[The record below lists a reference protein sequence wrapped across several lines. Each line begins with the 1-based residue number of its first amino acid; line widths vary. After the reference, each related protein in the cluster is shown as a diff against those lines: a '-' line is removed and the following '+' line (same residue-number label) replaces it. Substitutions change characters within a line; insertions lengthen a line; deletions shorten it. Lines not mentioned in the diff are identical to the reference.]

1 MVAGR
6 GLPCGINE
14 LTAYCAPG
22 IGGAG
27 ATQSGTRVVFSS
39 PSFLFVFLPLAA
51 ALYFAVRGMA
61 AKNLVLLLLSLSFYA
76 WGEPVMVLLM
86 LGSIGFNYL
95 AARAIDRREGRARLI
110 ALWAAVAV
118 NLLVLAVFKYADFAV
133 GNLDALLRALG
144 VLGAGIKQGRIALP
158 HIALPLGI
166 SFFTFHALSYLI
178 DVYRKRFKANGSLRQ
193 IALYIAFFPQ
203 LIAGPIVRYR
213 TIARR
218 LAFRRHSWG
227 RASAGLRLVVIG
239 LAMKVL
245 VADPLAPVADAVFD
259 HASAPG
265 LAAAWAGT
273 AAYTLQIYFDFAG
286 YSLMAIGMGVV
297 FGFSLP
303 RNFDLPY
310 RSRSITEFWRRW
322 HMTLS
327 AWFRDYLYI
336 PLGGNRLGPAKTYRN
351 LVVVFL
357 LCGLWH
363 GASWTFVLW
372 GVWHG
377 LFLVLERA
385 GLSRVLQ
392 RLPAVV
398 GWAYALS
405 AVMLGWVLFRAPSL
419 HAAEAVWRGLFGLN
433 GAPLALG
440 ADLARVWTPGLL
452 ALMALGF
459 LLSVFG
465 FEPLRRRRLPGA
477 GRVGGLL
484 DGAAICGLLALCVL
498 AVAGGGYSPFLY
510 YRF

>member
-1 MVAGR
+1 MAALLG
-6 GLPCGINE
+6 GKSE
-14 LTAYCAPG
+14 LTAFLTPFIAGP
-22 IGGAG
+22 G

-61 AKNLVLLLLSLSFYA
+61 AKNLVLLLSSLAFYA
-76 WGEPVMVLLM
+76 WGEPVMVLVM
-86 LGSIGFNYL
+86 LGSIGFNYM
-95 AARAIDRREGRARLI
+95 AARAIDRREGRARHA
-110 ALWAAVAV
+110 ALWAGVAV
-118 NLLVLAVFKYADFAV
+118 NLLALAFFKYANFALGNV
-133 GNLDALLRALG
+133 GALLHALG
-144 VLGAGIKQGRIALP
+144 APGLGVTRSR
-158 HIALPLGI
+158 IALPLGI

-178 DVYRKRFKANGSLRQ
+178 DVYRRRFKANGSLRQ
-193 IALYIAFFPQ
+193 VALYIAFFPQ

-245 VADPLAPVADAVFD
+245 VADPLAPLADAVFD

-265 LAAAWAGT
+265 LAAAWLGSG
-273 AAYTLQIYFDFAG
+273 AYGLQIYFDFAG

-336 PLGGNRLGPAKTYRN
+336 PLGGNRLGPARTYRN
-351 LVVVFL
+351 LVAVFL

-372 GVWHG
+372 GLWHG

-385 GLSRVLQ
+385 GLKRTLE
-392 RLPAVV
+392 RLPAIA
-398 GWAYALS
+398 GWAYAFLT
-405 AVMLGWVLFRAPSL
+405 VMLGWVLFRAPSL
-419 HAAEAVWRGLFGLN
+419 HGAVEVWRGLIGLN
-433 GAPLALG
+433 GAPATLG
-440 ADLARVWTPGLL
+440 ADLARVWTPGLA
-452 ALMALGF
+452 ALMALG
-459 LLSVFG
+459 LALSVFG
-465 FEPLRRRRLPGA
+465 LGPLQRRPLSGA
-477 GRVGGLL
+477 GRLGGLL
-484 DGAAICGLLALCVL
+484 DGAAVCGLLALCIL

>member
-1 MVAGR
+1 M
-6 GLPCGINE
+6 
-14 LTAYCAPG
+14 
-22 IGGAG
+22 
-27 ATQSGTRVVFSS
+27 VFSS
-39 PSFLFVFLPLAA
+39 PTFLFVFLPLAA
-51 ALYFAVRGMA
+51 ALYFAARGMA
-61 AKNLVLLLLSLSFYA
+61 AKNLVLLVLSLAFYA
-76 WGEPVMVLLM
+76 WGEPVIVLVM

-95 AARAIDRREGRARLI
+95 AARVIDGREGRARLA
-110 ALWAAVAV
+110 ALWAAVAT
-118 NLLVLAVFKYADFAV
+118 NLLALGVFKYADFII
-133 GNLDALLRALG
+133 GNLEAALHALG
-144 VLGAGIKQGRIALP
+144 APGLGMKRGQ
-158 HIALPLGI
+158 IALPLGI

-178 DVYRKRFKANGSLRQ
+178 DVYRRRFPANASLRQ

-259 HASAPG
+259 HAAAPG
-265 LAAAWAGT
+265 LLAAWTGT
-273 AAYTLQIYFDFAG
+273 LAYTLQIYFDFAG
-286 YSLMAIGMGVV
+286 YSLMAIGMGVM

-303 RNFDLPY
+303 RNFDRPY
-310 RSRSITEFWRRW
+310 ASRSITEFWRRW

-336 PLGGNRLGPAKTYRN
+336 PLGGNRHGALNTYRN

-372 GVWHG
+372 GLWHG

-385 GLSRVLQ
+385 GLGRVLK
-392 RLPAVV
+392 RLPGAV
-398 GWAYALS
+398 GWAYAFV

-419 HAAEAVWRGLFGLN
+419 QKAAQVWRGLFGLN
-433 GAPLALG
+433 GAAGGLG
-440 ADLARVWTPGLL
+440 PDLARVWSPALPALL
-452 ALMALGF
+452 AVGF
-459 LLSVFG
+459 GLSVTG
-465 FEPLRRRRLPGA
+465 LAPLWRWPAPGGRLA
-477 GRVGGLL
+477 GVLG
-484 DGAAICGLLALCVL
+484 GAAVCALLALCIL

>member
-1 MVAGR
+1 
-6 GLPCGINE
+6 
-14 LTAYCAPG
+14 
-22 IGGAG
+22 
-27 ATQSGTRVVFSS
+27 VVFSS
-39 PSFLFVFLPLAA
+39 PSFLFLFLPLAA
-51 ALYFAVRGMA
+51 ACYFAVRGMA
-61 AKNLVLLLLSLSFYA
+61 AKNLVLLLLSLAFYA
-76 WGEPVMVLLM
+76 WGEPILILVM
-86 LGSIGFNYL
+86 LGSIGFNYV
-95 AARAIDRREGRARLI
+95 AARAIDRREGRARLMV
-110 ALWAAVAV
+110 LWAGVAV
-118 NLLVLAVFKYADFAV
+118 NLLTLAIFKYADFAV
-133 GNLDALLRALG
+133 GNLEALLHAVGAPALG
-144 VLGAGIKQGRIALP
+144 MKRGQV
-158 HIALPLGI
+158 ALPLGI

-178 DVYRKRFKANGSLRQ
+178 DVYRRRFQANRSLRQ

-227 RASAGLRLVVIG
+227 RASAGLRLAVIG

-245 VADPLAPVADAVFD
+245 IADPLAPVADAVFD
-259 HASAPG
+259 HASRPG

-273 AAYTLQIYFDFAG
+273 GAYTLQIYFDFAG
-286 YSLMAIGMGVV
+286 YSLMAIGMGVM

-336 PLGGNRLGPAKTYRN
+336 PLGGNRLGPARTYGN
-351 LVVVFL
+351 LLAVFL

-372 GVWHG
+372 GLWHG
-377 LFLVLERA
+377 LFLVVERA
-385 GLSRVLQ
+385 GLRRILG
-392 RLPAVV
+392 RLPAVF
-398 GWAYALS
+398 GWAYALL

-419 HAAEAVWRGLFGLN
+419 QAAEAVWSGLIGLN
-433 GAPLALG
+433 GASLALG
-440 ADLARVWTPGLL
+440 PDLARVWTPGLA
-452 ALMALGF
+452 ALTALGF

-465 FEPLRRRRLPGA
+465 FEPLRRMHLGA
-477 GRVGGLL
+477 GRIGGLL
-484 DGAAICGLLALCVL
+484 DGAALCGLLALCIL

>member
-1 MVAGR
+1 MTV
-6 GLPCGINE
+6 LS
-14 LTAYCAPG
+14 APG
-22 IGGAG
+22 IAGPG

-61 AKNLVLLLLSLSFYA
+61 TKNLVLLILSLAFYA
-76 WGEPVMVLLM
+76 WGEPVMVLVM

-95 AARAIDRREGRARLI
+95 AARAIDRREGRARRL
-110 ALWAAVAV
+110 ALWTAVAV
-118 NLLVLAVFKYADFAV
+118 NLLALGVFKYADFVA
-133 GNLDALLRALG
+133 GNLAALLHAMSGPAPGWTRGQA
-144 VLGAGIKQGRIALP
+144 ALP
-158 HIALPLGI
+158 HIPLPLGI

-178 DVYRKRFKANGSLRQ
+178 DVYRRRFPANRSLPQ

-259 HASAPG
+259 HAAAPG
-265 LAAAWAGT
+265 LLAAWAGT
-273 AAYTLQIYFDFAG
+273 GAYTLQIYFDFAG
-286 YSLMAIGMGVV
+286 YSLMAIGMGVA

-336 PLGGNRLGPAKTYRN
+336 PLGGNRHGPVRTYRN

-372 GVWHG
+372 GLWHG

-385 GLSRVLQ
+385 GLGRVLG
-392 RLPAVV
+392 RLPAAA
-398 GWAYALS
+398 GWAYALL

-419 HAAEAVWRGLFGLN
+419 HAAARVWRGLVGLN
-433 GAPLALG
+433 GAGGALG
-440 ADLARVWTPGLL
+440 PDLARVWTPGVM
-452 ALMALGF
+452 ALMGVGF

-465 FEPLRRRRLPGA
+465 LGSLRRRPLLGGA
-477 GRVGGLL
+477 GRLGGLV
-484 DGAAICGLLALCVL
+484 DSAAVCGLLVLCVL

>member
-1 MVAGR
+1 M
-6 GLPCGINE
+6 
-14 LTAYCAPG
+14 TAFPAPG
-22 IGGAG
+22 IAG
-27 ATQSGTRVVFSS
+27 PDATQCGPRVVFSS

-51 ALYFAVRGMA
+51 ALYFAARGMA
-61 AKNLVLLLLSLSFYA
+61 AKNLGLLLLSLAFYA
-76 WGEPVMVLLM
+76 WGEPVMVLVM

-95 AARAIDRREGRARLI
+95 AARTIDRREGQARLI
-110 ALWAAVAV
+110 ALWTAVAV
-118 NLLVLAVFKYADFAV
+118 NLLTLGIFKYADFAV
-133 GNLDALLRALG
+133 GNLEALLHALG
-144 VLGAGIKQGRIALP
+144 QPGLGMRRGQIALP
-158 HIALPLGI
+158 HISLPLGI

-178 DVYRKRFKANGSLRQ
+178 DVYRRRFEANRSLRQ
-193 IALYIAFFPQ
+193 VALYIAFFPQ

-259 HASAPG
+259 NAAEPG
-265 LAAAWAGT
+265 LLAAWAGT
-273 AAYTLQIYFDFAG
+273 VAYTLQIYFDFAG
-286 YSLMAIGMGVV
+286 YSLMAIGMGVM

-303 RNFDLPY
+303 RNFDRPY
-310 RSRSITEFWRRW
+310 GSRSITEFWRRW

-327 AWFRDYLYI
+327 AWFRDYVYI
-336 PLGGNRLGPAKTYRN
+336 PLGGNRQGPVKTYRN
-351 LVVVFL
+351 LLVVFV

-372 GVWHG
+372 GLWHG

-385 GLSRVLQ
+385 GLGRLLE
-392 RLPAVV
+392 RLPAVA
-398 GWAYALS
+398 GWAYALL

-419 HAAEAVWRGLFGLN
+419 HAAEEVWRGLIGLN
-433 GAPLALG
+433 SAPAVLG
-440 ADLARVWTPGLL
+440 SDLARVWTPSIG

-465 FEPLRRRRLPGA
+465 LEPFQRRPLLGA

-484 DGAAICGLLALCVL
+484 DGAAVCGLLVLCVL

>member
-1 MVAGR
+1 
-6 GLPCGINE
+6 L
-14 LTAYCAPG
+14 
-22 IGGAG
+22 
-27 ATQSGTRVVFSS
+27 VFSS

-51 ALYFAVRGMA
+51 VLYFAVRGMA
-61 AKNLVLLLLSLSFYA
+61 AKNLVLLLLSLAFYA
-76 WGEPVMVLLM
+76 WGEPVLVLVM
-86 LGSIGFNYL
+86 LGSIVFNWL
-95 AARAIDRREGRARLI
+95 AARLVDAREGRARLI

-118 NLLVLAVFKYADFAV
+118 NLLTLAVFKYADFVA
-133 GNLDALLRALG
+133 GNLDTLLHALG
-144 VLGAGIKQGRIALP
+144 RPGLDLKRGQ
-158 HIALPLGI
+158 IALPLGI

-178 DVYRKRFKANGSLRQ
+178 DVYRRRFTANASLRQ

-218 LAFRRHSWG
+218 LALRRHSWG

-245 VADPLAPVADAVFD
+245 IADPLAPVADAVFD
-259 HASAPG
+259 HGGAPG
-265 LAAAWAGT
+265 LLAAWAGT
-273 AAYTLQIYFDFAG
+273 LAYALQIYFDFAG

-303 RNFDLPY
+303 RNFDRPY
-310 RSRSITEFWRRW
+310 RSASITEFWRRW

-336 PLGGNRLGPAKTYRN
+336 PLGGNRQGALKTGRN

-372 GVWHG
+372 GLWHG
-377 LFLVLERA
+377 LFLALERA
-385 GLSRVLQ
+385 GLGRLLK
-392 RLPAVV
+392 RLPGPVA
-398 GWAYALS
+398 WAYAML
-405 AVMLGWVLFRAPSL
+405 AVTLGWVLFRAPSL
-419 HAAEAVWRGLFGLN
+419 PEAMLVWRGMIGLN
-433 GAPLALG
+433 GAALSPE
-440 ADLARVWTPGLL
+440 LARAWTPS
-452 ALMALGF
+452 APVLMALGG
-459 LLSVFG
+459 LLSLTG
-465 FEPLRRRRLPGA
+465 LLPRRRWTLPL
-477 GRVGGLL
+477 GGLA
-484 DGAAICGLLALCVL
+484 DGAAVCGLLVLCVL

>member
-1 MVAGR
+1 
-6 GLPCGINE
+6 
-14 LTAYCAPG
+14 
-22 IGGAG
+22 
-27 ATQSGTRVVFSS
+27 VVFSS

-61 AKNLVLLLLSLSFYA
+61 AKNLVLLLLSLAFYA
-76 WGEPVMVLLM
+76 WGEPVMVLVM
-86 LGSIGFNYL
+86 LGSIAFNYL
-95 AARAIDRREGRARLI
+95 AARAIDGREGQARLL
-110 ALWAAVAV
+110 ALWAAVTV
-118 NLLVLAVFKYADFAV
+118 NLLALGVFKYADFV
-133 GNLDALLRALG
+133 TGNLDALLQALG
-144 VLGAGIKQGRIALP
+144 APGLGVKLGQIALP
-158 HIALPLGI
+158 HISLPLGI

-178 DVYRKRFKANGSLRQ
+178 DVYRRRFAANQSLRQ

-227 RASAGLRLVVIG
+227 RASEGLRLVVIG

-265 LAAAWAGT
+265 LLAAWAGT
-273 AAYTLQIYFDFAG
+273 GAYTLQIYFDFAG
-286 YSLMAIGMGVV
+286 YSLMAIGMGVM

-336 PLGGNRLGPAKTYRN
+336 PLGGNRLGPARTYRN
-351 LVVVFL
+351 LAVVFL

-372 GVWHG
+372 GLWHG

-385 GLSRVLQ
+385 GLRRVLE
-392 RLPAVV
+392 RLPAAA
-398 GWAYALS
+398 GWAYALA

-419 HAAEAVWRGLFGLN
+419 HAAVEVWRGLIGLN
-433 GAPLALG
+433 GATVALG
-440 ADLARVWTPGLL
+440 PDLARVWTPGLA
-452 ALMALGF
+452 ALIALGF
-459 LLSVFG
+459 GLSVFG
-465 FEPLRRRRLPGA
+465 LGPLRRRPRA
-477 GRVGGLL
+477 SRARIGGLL
-484 DGAAICGLLALCVL
+484 DGAAVCALLVLCVL
-498 AVAGGGYSPFLY
+498 AVAAGGYSPFLY

>member
-1 MVAGR
+1 
-6 GLPCGINE
+6 
-14 LTAYCAPG
+14 
-22 IGGAG
+22 
-27 ATQSGTRVVFSS
+27 VVFSS
-39 PSFLFVFLPLAA
+39 PSFLFVFLPLTA

-61 AKNLVLLLLSLSFYA
+61 VKNLVLLLLSLAFYA
-76 WGEPVMVLLM
+76 WGEPVLVLVM

-95 AARAIDRREGRARLI
+95 AARVIDRREGRARLL
-110 ALWAAVAV
+110 ALWAGVAV
-118 NLLVLAVFKYADFAV
+118 NLLTLAVFKYADFVAA
-133 GNLDALLRALG
+133 NLDALLHALG
-144 VLGAGIKQGRIALP
+144 APGLGMKRGQ
-158 HIALPLGI
+158 IALPLGI

-178 DVYRKRFKANGSLRQ
+178 DVYRQRFKANGSLRQ
-193 IALYIAFFPQ
+193 VALYIAFFPQ

-245 VADPLAPVADAVFD
+245 VADPLAPLADAVFD
-259 HASAPG
+259 HAAAPG
-265 LAAAWAGT
+265 LATAWVGT
-273 AAYTLQIYFDFAG
+273 GAYTLQIYFDFAG
-286 YSLMAIGMGVV
+286 YSLMAIGLGVM

-310 RSRSITEFWRRW
+310 SSRSITEFWRRW

-336 PLGGNRLGPAKTYRN
+336 PLGGNRFGPARTYRN

-372 GVWHG
+372 GLWHG

-385 GLSRVLQ
+385 GLKRMFE
-392 RLPAVV
+392 RLPAIV
-398 GWAYALS
+398 GWAYALLT
-405 AVMLGWVLFRAPSL
+405 VTLGWVLFRATSL
-419 HAAEAVWRGLFGLN
+419 HAAVEVWRGLVGLN
-433 GAPLALG
+433 GGALTLG
-440 ADLARVWTPGLL
+440 ADLARVWTPGLAGLL
-452 ALMALGF
+452 AVGF

-465 FEPLRRRRLPGA
+465 LEPLRRRPVLA
-477 GRVGGLL
+477 VGRFGGML
-484 DGAAICGLLALCVL
+484 DGAAICGLLVLCLL
-498 AVAGGGYSPFLY
+498 AVTGGGYSPFLY

>member
-1 MVAGR
+1 
-6 GLPCGINE
+6 
-14 LTAYCAPG
+14 
-22 IGGAG
+22 
-27 ATQSGTRVVFSS
+27 VVFSS

-61 AKNLVLLLLSLSFYA
+61 AKNLVLLLLSLAFYA
-76 WGEPVMVLLM
+76 WGEPVMVLVM
-86 LGSIGFNYL
+86 LGSIGFNHL
-95 AARAIDRREGRARLI
+95 AARVIDRLQGRARRL

-118 NLLVLAVFKYADFAV
+118 NLLALGIFKYADFVA
-133 GNLDALLRALG
+133 GNVEGLLHALG
-144 VLGAGIKQGRIALP
+144 QPGLGWKRGQV
-158 HIALPLGI
+158 ALPLGI

-178 DVYRKRFKANGSLRQ
+178 DVYRRRFAANRSLDQ
-193 IALYIAFFPQ
+193 VALYIAFFPQ

-218 LAFRRHSWG
+218 LALRRHSWG
-227 RASAGLRLVVIG
+227 RASAGLRLMVIG
-239 LAMKVL
+239 LSMKVL

-259 HASAPG
+259 HAPEPG
-265 LAAAWAGT
+265 LLAAWLGT
-273 AAYTLQIYFDFAG
+273 WAYTLQIYFDFAG

-310 RSRSITEFWRRW
+310 RSASITEFWRRW

-336 PLGGNRLGPAKTYRN
+336 PLGGNRHGPLKTGRN
-351 LVVVFL
+351 LVAVFL

-372 GVWHG
+372 GLWHG
-377 LFLVLERA
+377 AFLVLERA
-385 GLSRVLQ
+385 GLRRGLE
-392 RLPAVV
+392 RLPAAA
-398 GWAYALS
+398 GWAYAVL

-419 HAAEAVWRGLFGLN
+419 GAAEQVWRGLVGLN
-433 GAPLALG
+433 GATAALG
-440 ADLARVWTPGLL
+440 PDLGRVWTPGL
-452 ALMALGF
+452 AGLMALAS

-465 FEPLRRRRLPGA
+465 LEPLRRRPPLGA
-477 GRVGGLL
+477 GRVGGLI
-484 DGAAICGLLALCVL
+484 DGAAVCGLLALCIL

>member
-1 MVAGR
+1 M
-6 GLPCGINE
+6 
-14 LTAYCAPG
+14 
-22 IGGAG
+22 
-27 ATQSGTRVVFSS
+27 VFSS

-61 AKNLVLLLLSLSFYA
+61 AKNLVLLALSLAFYA
-76 WGEPVMVLLM
+76 WGEPVMVLVM

-95 AARAIDRREGRARLI
+95 AARAIDRREGRARRL
-110 ALWAAVAV
+110 ALGAAVAV
-118 NLLVLAVFKYADFAV
+118 NLLALAVFKYADFIA
-133 GNLDALLRALG
+133 GNLEALLHALAG
-144 VLGAGIKQGRIALP
+144 PGLGLKRGQIALPHIALPHIALP

-178 DVYRKRFKANGSLRQ
+178 DVYRRRFAANASLRQ

-218 LAFRRHSWG
+218 LALRRHSWG

-245 VADPLAPVADAVFD
+245 IADPMAPVAEAVFD
-259 HASAPG
+259 QAAAPG
-265 LAAAWAGT
+265 LLAAWTGT
-273 AAYTLQIYFDFAG
+273 LAYTLQIYFDFAG
-286 YSLMAIGMGVV
+286 YSLMAIGMGVA

-303 RNFDLPY
+303 RNFDRPY

-336 PLGGNRLGPAKTYRN
+336 PLGGNRGGAFNTYRN

-372 GVWHG
+372 GLWHG

-385 GLSRVLQ
+385 GLRRVLA
-392 RLPAVV
+392 RLPAVI
-398 GWAYALS
+398 GWAYALL

-419 HAAEAVWRGLFGLN
+419 AAAAQVWRGMIGLN
-433 GAPLALG
+433 GGPATLG
-440 ADLARVWTPGLL
+440 PDLARVWTPGLPW
-452 ALMALGF
+452 LMALG
-459 LLSVFG
+459 LGLSVFG
-465 FEPLRRRRLPGA
+465 LEPLRRTPLAGA
-477 GRVGGLL
+477 GRLGGLL
-484 DGAAICGLLALCVL
+484 DGAAVCALLALCIL